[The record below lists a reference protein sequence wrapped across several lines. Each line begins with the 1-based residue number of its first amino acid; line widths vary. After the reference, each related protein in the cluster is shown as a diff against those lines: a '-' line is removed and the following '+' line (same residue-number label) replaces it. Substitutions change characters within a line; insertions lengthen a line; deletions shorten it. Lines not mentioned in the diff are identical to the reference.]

1 MIEASGHFPVQP
13 QPCPAAAPMTM
24 LKTPR
29 HFQLLLHPQV
39 SADPLSFIFRG
50 DELLVRTAD
59 LSLPD
64 EQVCA
69 GLGLADADI
78 HPLGL
83 LGQRYCRT
91 TWVAKDAEAPAGHA
105 YTKLRALF
113 GELDD
118 DLLGIAGRAFQITE
132 WARSHKYCG
141 TCGTPMQL
149 AAGER
154 CFKCPACGML
164 AYPRISPAMMVL
176 IKKGE
181 HLLLARHTASPT
193 NRYVPLAG
201 FLEAGESIEE
211 AIHREVFE
219 EVGLRVANLQ
229 YFGSQSW
236 PFPHSLMIA
245 FTAEYVSGDIV
256 LDRNEIADAQWF
268 GPGNPIPDYPVGV
281 SVSGALVDAHRP
293 K

>member
-1 MIEASGHFPVQP
+1 
-13 QPCPAAAPMTM
+13 M
-24 LKTPR
+24 LKTPSE
-29 HFQLLLHPQV
+29 FQLLLHPQEPT
-39 SADPLSFIFRG
+39 ADSLSYIFRG
-50 DELLVRTAD
+50 DELLVRTSD
-59 LSLPD
+59 LGLPGLD
-64 EQVCA
+64 VCE
-69 GLGLADADI
+69 GLGLSKPDI
-78 HPLGL
+78 HPLGIL
-83 LGQRYCRT
+83 EQRYCRT
-91 TWVAKDAEAPAGHA
+91 TWVAKDAEAPTGYA

-113 GELDD
+113 GEMDD
-118 DLLGIAGRAFQITE
+118 DLLGLAGRAFQIAE

-141 TCGTPMQL
+141 TCSTPMSL

-154 CFKCPACGML
+154 CFKCPACGMI

-181 HLLLARHTASPT
+181 HILLAKHTASPT
-193 NRYVPLAG
+193 TRYVPLAG

-219 EVGLRVANLQ
+219 EVGLRVKNLQ

-256 LDRNEIADAQWF
+256 LDQNEIADAQWF
-268 GPGNPIPDYPVGV
+268 GPGNPIPDYPIGI

>member
-1 MIEASGHFPVQP
+1 
-13 QPCPAAAPMTM
+13 M
-24 LKTPR
+24 LKTPD
-29 HFQLLLHPQV
+29 HFQLLLEPQE
-39 SADPLSFIFRG
+39 SADPHSFIFRG
-50 DELLVRTAD
+50 DELLVRESD

-64 EQVCA
+64 AALCA
-69 GLGLADADI
+69 SLEIRSGDV

-91 TWVAKDAEAPAGHA
+91 TWLAKDAQAPAGYA

-113 GELDD
+113 GEMDD
-118 DLLGIAGRAFQITE
+118 DILAVAGRAFQISE
-132 WARSHKYCG
+132 WARSHQYCG
-141 TCGTPMQL
+141 TCATRMAL
-149 AAGER
+149 ASGER
-154 CFKCPACGML
+154 CFKCPACGMV

-181 HLLLARHTASPT
+181 HILLARHVASPT
-193 NRYVPLAG
+193 ARYVPLAG

-229 YFGSQSW
+229 YFSSQSW

-245 FTAEYVSGDIV
+245 FTADYVSGEIV
-256 LDRNEIADAQWF
+256 LDQDEIADAQWF
-268 GPGNPIPDYPVGV
+268 GPGNPVPDLPIGI
-281 SVSGALVDAHRP
+281 SVSGALVHAHRP
-293 K
+293 KSE